1 MAQGG
6 KICEVNSSSLEPNVE
21 ITDIQWHHQQEV
33 IFTSAVVDTSSNIN
47 NDLHPKEKDVNFL
60 WSTKDSEKQSTTWS
74 EQLNINKK
82 FECEVTLP
90 DSGCNLKIAYDN
102 AQNIAT
108 TSASLSL
115 RKSQKVI
122 VHPKTTAIAKLV
134 MQVSDVVELPFTA
147 TIKCIGVNGMFSE
160 HKVEGT
166 WRGTLYNLSSSH
178 ITVEETELG
187 IM

>member
-6 KICEVNSSSLEPNVE
+6 QIYKVNSNSLESNVE
-21 ITDIQWHHQQEV
+21 ITDIHWYHQQEV
-33 IFTSAVVDTSSNIN
+33 IFNPAVVDTLSNIN
-47 NDLHPKEKDVNFL
+47 NDLDPKEEDINFQ

-90 DSGCNLKIAYDN
+90 ESGCNLKIAYDN
-102 AQNIAT
+102 AKNIAT

-115 RKSQKVI
+115 RKSQKII
-122 VHPKTTAIAKLV
+122 VSPKTTAIAKLV

-147 TIKCIGVNGMFSE
+147 TIKCIGVNGMFIE

-166 WRGTLYNLSSSH
+166 WRGTLYNLSSSY
-178 ITVEETELG
+178 IAVEETELG